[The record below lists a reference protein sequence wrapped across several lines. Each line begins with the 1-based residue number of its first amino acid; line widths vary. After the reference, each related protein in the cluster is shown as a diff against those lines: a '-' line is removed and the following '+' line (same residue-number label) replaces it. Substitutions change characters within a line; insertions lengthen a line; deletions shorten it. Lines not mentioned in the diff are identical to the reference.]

1 MKKLSFFFFLTFPLS
16 LIFAQTEVLHYVETT
31 GFDHNTRSVSLSM
44 FQDLGTDLQ
53 FTVVQDNDGSEFDSE
68 QNLSRFALVIF
79 SNTSGAN
86 GLNQSQR
93 ANFEAYIANGGS
105 YLGIHAASDTYRHS
119 SANGGSKGA
128 WDWYAETV
136 AGCSVQQSPNH
147 TANDFNADMTLIPS
161 NSALDANLPNP
172 WNKDEEWYYWENGYL
187 NSNFTTLLEV
197 EQTGSRS
204 YDAPRM
210 AAHYREL
217 SGGGRAFY
225 TSMGHARRNF
235 ESDANF
241 KTLMK
246 NALSWIL
253 NNDATSID
261 PDLLAEMNPRFINPV
276 SEELHFLADIPRPMN
291 LELELY
297 DMSGRLVATF
307 FISNAA
313 AGRLSWRNKLD
324 VQAGIYAARLSSNGG
339 LIYGTKV
346 WVQ

>member
-1 MKKLSFFFFLTFPLS
+1 MKKLFFFFVLTFPIS
-16 LIFAQTEVLHYVETT
+16 LIFSQAEVLHYVETT
-31 GFDHNTRSVSLSM
+31 GFDHNTRDVSLSM
-44 FQDLGTDLQ
+44 FQALGTDLQ
-53 FTVVQDNDGSEFDSE
+53 FTVVQDNNGSEFDSQ
-68 QNLSRFALVIF
+68 QNLSRFAVVVF

-86 GLNQSQR
+86 GLSESQR
-93 ANFEAYIANGGS
+93 NNFEAYIAGGGS

-119 SANGGSKGA
+119 SANGGSRGT

-147 TANDFNADMTLIPS
+147 TSNDFNADMRLIPS
-161 NSALDANLPNP
+161 NSVLDTNLPNP

-187 NSNFTTLLEV
+187 NSNFTMLLEV
-197 EQTGSRS
+197 ESTGNRS
-204 YDAPRM
+204 YDAARM

-241 KTLMK
+241 RLLMK
-246 NALSWIL
+246 NAMSWML
-253 NNDATSID
+253 NANTTSLD
-261 PDLLAEMNPRFINPV
+261 PDLLEEMNPRFVNP
-276 SEELHFLADIPRPMN
+276 STKELRFLAEIPRPMK

-297 DMSGRLVATF
+297 DLSGRLVATF

-313 AGRLSWRNKLD
+313 TGSL
-324 VQAGIYAARLSSNGG
+324 
-339 LIYGTKV
+339 
-346 WVQ
+346 